1 MVIDKNL
8 TLADAYRILGLLWTN
23 KTGNVTVFAFFA
35 TSQFYTLGFAWEVS
49 KLTANT
55 SVVNAGNWS
64 VPPPPPPW
72 WQLFWNMI
80 AGWPEVVWKL
90 VVAVKV
96 FFRLQGARVIWL
108 DLLGPPDEVIGSLFQ
123 GPSRPFPR
131 RTPHGAR
138 L

>member
-1 MVIDKNL
+1 
-8 TLADAYRILGLLWTN
+8 
-23 KTGNVTVFAFFA
+23 
-35 TSQFYTLGFAWEVS
+35 TLGFAWEVS

-80 AGWPEVVWKL
+80 AGWPEVVWKA

-108 DLLGPPDEVIGSLFQ
+108 DLLGPPDEVIRSLFQ
-123 GPSRPFPR
+123 ETLPTVSAADPSRGPPVR
-131 RTPHGAR
+131 GSYKS
-138 L
+138 